1 MPFHVLQLYTTLV
14 VINDISKTL
23 TEPSDIA
30 NALNN
35 YLSKFNTNS
44 SKLTS
49 KKYFECHL
57 PTKNVIEVKNIN

>member
-35 YLSKFNTNS
+35 YLAMFNTNS
-44 SKLTS
+44 FKLTS
-49 KKYFECHL
+49 KRYFECHL
-57 PTKNVIEVKNIN
+57 PKKMLLKSRT